1 MFDFEEAPQ
10 IIHNNPVLNVQDLSY
25 IWLNI
30 EDKTVNNRH

>member
-10 IIHNNPVLNVQDLSY
+10 TINNNPVLNVQDLSY